1 MNMLPLYI
9 EKNSFQWNFKS
20 FKRIWKESEEYS
32 FNIYNLHAA
41 SE

>member
-1 MNMLPLYI
+1 MNMLLLYI

-20 FKRIWKESEEYS
+20 FKRIWKQSEYS
-32 FNIYNLHAA
+32 LNIYNLHAA